1 MDEPRSHSG
10 VRSLARAVL
19 THKQGADF
27 LLGGTATVT
36 AVLFTNPIEVVKTRL
51 QLQGELQRYVA
62 KNQRTY
68 RGVWH
73 AFKTIITTEGPLAL
87 QKGLFPAAAYQFCMN
102 GTRLGSYTLL
112 KQLLL
117 EGHHRDGSYLFLNM
131 LAGATAG
138 VLGAV
143 AGSPFFLVK
152 TRMQA
157 QTDVPALAVGHQYRY
172 KSSFQAFK
180 SIVQAEGIRGLMRG
194 AHAAALRVGV
204 GSSVQLPLY
213 DNSKSLIL
221 STGLLP
227 DNVAA
232 HMAASLVS
240 GVGLVIAMNPFDVVA
255 TRLYNQKVESG
266 KGALYSGPFNCLKK
280 ILSTEG
286 FYGLYKGVFAHYLR
300 TGPHTVLT
308 FVFWE
313 QYKRLANAL

>member
-1 MDEPRSHSG
+1 
-10 VRSLARAVL
+10 
-19 THKQGADF
+19 
-27 LLGGTATVT
+27 
-36 AVLFTNPIEVVKTRL
+36 
-51 QLQGELQRYVA
+51 
-62 KNQRTY
+62 
-68 RGVWH
+68 
-73 AFKTIITTEGPLAL
+73 
-87 QKGLFPAAAYQFCMN
+87 
-102 GTRLGSYTLL
+102 
-112 KQLLL
+112 
-117 EGHHRDGSYLFLNM
+117 
-131 LAGATAG
+131 
-138 VLGAV
+138 
-143 AGSPFFLVK
+143 
-152 TRMQA
+152 MQA

-300 TGPHTVLT
+300 TGPHTVPPSHSPLLGELRSIDWRPPSIMRT
-308 FVFWE
+308 GFDLCLLGAIQTARQCSVSPLHVLK
-313 QYKRLANAL
+313 QQRLKRESSQVGYAWIYTRGDTLLRQANAARSTHPPTESA